1 MLQSIR
7 DRTSGLIAGFVVAII
22 VVPFAFWGVESFIGG
37 GGDPVVAKVGGEKIH
52 ESQFRQNY
60 EQRYQQ
66 YLQLMGEN
74 FRADQ
79 FDAERFRNSVLDDM
93 TQESMLRQ
101 YTEDAGYGA
110 NDTVLFRAIT
120 TIPAFQVDGKFDANA
135 YKAALANQGLTP
147 ERFEA
152 QLRQSLEIDQMREAV
167 VDTAFMTP
175 VEVRQLLQLAGQTRE
190 AAYALFPLSAYQGK
204 LSVSDDEARSRYDE
218 TKEQYMAPERIKLA
232 YVELAPDT
240 AGEVATPSAEVL
252 KTLYDAEKDSRFT
265 SAEERKV
272 RHLLVGF
279 GADKSAAE
287 KKAEG
292 FAEQLKNGADFAA
305 LAKASSDDAGSKAAG
320 GEIGWLRRG
329 QMPDSFEK
337 ALWSLKA
344 GETSKPVE
352 TEFGWH
358 LIHVDEIK
366 APTARPFDDA
376 EVQSELVELYRNRE
390 RQKHFQEVSE
400 KFEQL
405 AFENPA
411 SLDAVAKELKLPVQ
425 TSDWLTRAG
434 GSGIAAT
441 AAVQQ
446 AAFSPEVLKD
456 GENSKPIAVGETRL
470 VVVRKAEYEA
480 PRQRSF
486 DEVAAQVRSQLQD
499 DKAKAQ
505 VLAEAQA
512 ALKAVQDGKTLE
524 EAIAGKNAQIK
535 SLGQVRRDDRSVD
548 PALVAELFKL
558 PRPASGKQS
567 FAQVQ
572 LGSGDVA
579 VLALSSVDTPSA
591 SEVQA
596 AEAQR
601 FSQLAAGMEFQA
613 YRNRIASQLK
623 VERVNAPQAPAD
635 PTQ

>member
-218 TKEQYMAPERIKLA
+218 TKDQYMAPERIKLA

-240 AGEVATPSAEVL
+240 AGEVAAPSADML

-279 GADKSAAE
+279 GADKGAAE

-305 LAKASSDDAGSKAAG
+305 LAKANSDDAGSKAAG

-390 RQKHFQEVSE
+390 RQQHFQEVSE

-456 GENSKPIAVGETRL
+456 GENSKPIAVGENRL

-512 ALKAVQDGKTLE
+512 ALKAARDGKTLE

>member
-218 TKEQYMAPERIKLA
+218 TKDQYMAPERIKLA

-240 AGEVATPSAEVL
+240 AGEVAAPSADVL

-279 GADKSAAE
+279 GADKGAAE

-456 GENSKPIAVGETRL
+456 GENSKPIAVGENRL

>member
-456 GENSKPIAVGETRL
+456 GENSKPIAVGENKL

>member
-110 NDTVLFRAIT
+110 NDAVLFRAIT

-147 ERFEA
+147 ERFES
-152 QLRQSLEIDQMREAV
+152 QLRRSLEIDQMREAV

-204 LSVSDDEARSRYDE
+204 VVVSDDEAKARFEE
-218 TKEQYMAPERIKLA
+218 TKDQYMAPERIKLA

-240 AGEVATPSAEVL
+240 VGDVAAPSADVL
-252 KTLYDAEKDSRFT
+252 KLLYDAEKDSRFT
-265 SAEERKV
+265 GAEERKV
-272 RHLLVGF
+272 RHILVGF
-279 GADKSAAE
+279 GADKGAAE

-292 FAEQLKNGADFAA
+292 YAEQIKGGADFAT
-305 LAKASSDDAGSKAAG
+305 LAKAHSDDAGSKAGG
-320 GEIGWLRRG
+320 GEIGWLKRG

-358 LIHVDEIK
+358 LIHVDQIK
-366 APTARPFDDA
+366 AATARPFDDA

-390 RQKHFQEVSE
+390 RQKHFQDVTE

-411 SLDAVAKELKLPVQ
+411 SLDAVSKELKLQVQ
-425 TSDWLTRAG
+425 TTDWLTRAG
-434 GSGIAAT
+434 GSGIAAE

-456 GENSKPIAVGETRL
+456 GENSKPIPVGENKL

-486 DEVAAQVRSQLQD
+486 DEVAAQLRSQLQD

-505 VLAEAQA
+505 VLVDAQTV
-512 ALKAVQDGKTLE
+512 LKAVQDGKTLS
-524 EAIAGKNAQIK
+524 EAVAGKTAEIK
-535 SLGQVRRDDRSVD
+535 SPGRIRRDDRGVD

-567 FAQVQ
+567 YGQVQ
-572 LGSGDVA
+572 LANGDVA
-579 VLALSSVDTPSA
+579 VLALSSIDTPSA

-596 AEAQR
+596 GEAQR

-613 YRNRIASQLK
+613 YRNRIASQVK
-623 VERVNAPQAPAD
+623 VERVNAPQSPVD

>member
-218 TKEQYMAPERIKLA
+218 TKDQYMAPERIKLD

-240 AGEVATPSAEVL
+240 AGEVAAPSAEVL

-390 RQKHFQEVSE
+390 RQQHFQEVSE

-456 GENSKPIAVGETRL
+456 GENSKPIAVGENKL